1 MLLNAARNPRITH
14 HFDDVDIERLRDK
27 LVEQFCV
34 EAGGP
39 CEYSGDSMEES
50 HKGLNIDRG
59 DFNALVEDLIDAMA
73 AEGVAVPVQ
82 NRLLARLATMRGQI
96 IRGLSDPD
104 PEKLLF
110 RSIYLDTAQLARIVM
125 AMDFVDER
133 RVGATGGSQGGG
145 AKDTWVVDLD
155 EEAD

>member
-1 MLLNAARNPRITH
+1 MRGLSIILALLLGACAASPPPPKDDSLYRGLGELPGITRIVEGMLLNAARNPRITH
-14 HFDDVDIERLRDK
+14 HYDDVDIERLRDK

-59 DFNALVEDLIDAMA
+59 DFNALVEDLIDAMD

-82 NRLLARLATMRGQI
+82 NRLLARLAAMGGQI
-96 IRGLSDPD
+96 IGR
-104 PEKLLF
+104 
-110 RSIYLDTAQLARIVM
+110 
-125 AMDFVDER
+125 
-133 RVGATGGSQGGG
+133 
-145 AKDTWVVDLD
+145 
-155 EEAD
+155 